1 MTERVVVSGIG
12 IVCPGLFGREA
23 VVRAFPTFG
32 RPGSRGRLPDFAL
45 EDYLEGARPFRRVA
59 GATKFALAAM
69 ALAVGDAG
77 FAPGSFG
84 GDRAGILVGITHGA
98 APYSVEFNREL
109 RVEGP
114 LAASPMHFAESVPN
128 ASAGN
133 AAIAFQVHGP
143 VHTLIGEE
151 SVGAQ
156 AIDLAAGLL
165 RAGLLDRCLVA
176 GTEEWSEVITHAY
189 RQIDRATGRDKDPD
203 KVTPMSEGA
212 AALVLELEGA
222 PARRAGAPRAV
233 LSGWSLS
240 HRRAGS
246 MEDAVAAVACE
257 ACRQAGSAIAEVGHI
272 LPPTGRH
279 RRAAR
284 RGLETAR
291 GDAPAPPIW
300 VDLAPAIGNPVGAA
314 HLVQVG
320 VSAALLSAGTLKG
333 PGLAVAAGIAGTLSA
348 VVLSGAN
355 RERA

>member
-12 IVCPGLFGREA
+12 IVCPGLVGREA
-23 VVRAFPTFG
+23 VVGAFPTFG
-32 RPGSRGRLPDFAL
+32 HGGRGRLPDFAL
-45 EDYLEGARPFRRVA
+45 EETLEGARPFRRVA
-59 GATKFALAAM
+59 GSTKFALAAM
-69 ALAVGDAG
+69 AQAIGDAG
-77 FAPGSFG
+77 FAPGGFG

-98 APYSVEFNREL
+98 VPYSVEFHRQL
-109 RVEGP
+109 KLEGP

-133 AAIAFQVHGP
+133 AAIAFRVQGP

-151 SVGAQ
+151 PVGAQ

-176 GTEEWSEVITHAY
+176 GTEEWSEVIAQAY
-189 RQIDRATGRDKDPD
+189 RQIDRASGRDRDPGD
-203 KVTPMSEGA
+203 LTPMSEGA

-222 PARRAGAPRAV
+222 LSRRGGAPRAV
-233 LSGWSLS
+233 LSGWSLA
-240 HRRAGS
+240 HRRTDS
-246 MEDAVAAVACE
+246 MEDAIAAVGCQ
-257 ACRQAGSAIAEVGHI
+257 ACRQAGTAIAEMEH
-272 LPPTGRH
+272 LLLPTGRH

-284 RGLETAR
+284 RGIEAAR
-291 GDAPAPPIW
+291 ADRARPPIW

-320 VSAALLSAGTLKG
+320 VSAALLDTGRLQG

-348 VVLSGAN
+348 VVVSAAN
-355 RERA
+355 REQA